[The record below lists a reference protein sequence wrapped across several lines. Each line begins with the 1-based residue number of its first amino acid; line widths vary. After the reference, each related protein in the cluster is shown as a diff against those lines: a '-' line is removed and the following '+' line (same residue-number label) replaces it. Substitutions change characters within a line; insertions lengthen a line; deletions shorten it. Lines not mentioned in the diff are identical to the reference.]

1 MQINSELKTKIS
13 LQMVLGEVQSDE
25 KKKKFFLGEIS
36 FSHSKSIISVIANNV
51 AHQIS
56 G

>member
-25 KKKKFFLGEIS
+25 KKIFFLGEIS
-36 FSHSKSIISVIANNV
+36 FWHSKSIISVKANNV

>member
-25 KKKKFFLGEIS
+25 KKKFFIGEIS

-56 G
+56 D